1 MGIHIMVSSK
11 QDKLEKFI
19 SKQLKSQKLQPKE
32 KAEPKTP
39 VEHLESWNGKKGGMI
54 GGKGF
59 LSG

>member
-1 MGIHIMVSSK
+1 MVSSK

-19 SKQLKSQKLQPKE
+19 SKQIKAQRLQPKA
-32 KAEPKTP
+32 KAEPKTA
-39 VEHLESWNGKKGGMI
+39 VEHLESWNGAKGGNI